1 MAAAPRRWWLPVLL
15 GLAVNA
21 ADVASATRA
30 FADARLR
37 LQVLGQEVADL
48 ESRGEAANAARAS
61 ETRQVAEEKRL
72 VGTAADGAAA
82 LAARRAAA
90 ATEVGV
96 LKGLRLRAA
105 ADAMQKRAKA
115 LGRGAA
121 RMDKHAQALRVRAT
135 SLATTLHAVQARYDK
150 LAAAEHDIPGKL
162 ESARAR
168 EHKNVNALRRAARTK
183 LKKLQQKE
191 KAAAAAHNSG
201 EVAAL
206 KWEEGRVKAAYS
218 ATKAS
223 SADHELKL
231 TSDLYVAKKQ
241 APYVAGKKT
250 LLTTELARVRSQLAN
265 EENRSARAQAEARNL
280 TVQAALRRIEA
291 TVDIGVQPTNLT
303 NRSLAD
309 AEKDLS
315 RLDAEVPAAEA
326 AVGRMKSALAA
337 DEHGLAAQV
346 DGRGASRVDPAS
358 AGGLDASVLDSDL
371 ATDTSDY

>member
-1 MAAAPRRWWLPVLL
+1 MASPEDRTPPGEHLDWPPDVED
-15 GLAVNA
+15 AVGA
-21 ADVASATRA
+21 HGQ
-30 FADARLR
+30 AR
-37 LQVLGQEVADL
+37 
-48 ESRGEAANAARAS
+48 
-61 ETRQVAEEKRL
+61 
-72 VGTAADGAAA
+72 
-82 LAARRAAA
+82 
-90 ATEVGV
+90 
-96 LKGLRLRAA
+96 
-105 ADAMQKRAKA
+105 
-115 LGRGAA
+115 RGAA
-121 RMDKHAQALRVRAT
+121 R
-135 SLATTLHAVQARYDK
+135 ARDV
-150 LAAAEHDIPGKL
+150 AGHDAPRG
-162 ESARAR
+162 AG
-168 EHKNVNALRRAARTK
+168 ALRRARGRRARHPRQARERARPRAQKRECAAPTARTK

-250 LLTTELARVRSQLAN
+250 LLTTELARVRSQLAT

-303 NRSLAD
+303 NRSLTD